1 MCACETKGHLL
12 KTKDDSVWCPVRKRF
27 CFVFNY
33 LLFSAQPS
41 HPLQTHL
48 LALSQIHVCNCKG
61 NNWHISW
68 FGQNFKFNIRFFL
81 GHYLSKVFKALH
93 DCITCNLPWGLR
105 GSFSGKLSI
114 DRDDAEWVSGQMER
128 EEINEKLSMLGR
140 RMEELKLEIHS
151 ATTATSATFA
161 NFEPSFDVTATLSD
175 KVKAVSDEM
184 QELSDKIETEVR
196 NFSWFFV

>member
-1 MCACETKGHLL
+1 
-12 KTKDDSVWCPVRKRF
+12 
-27 CFVFNY
+27 
-33 LLFSAQPS
+33 
-41 HPLQTHL
+41 
-48 LALSQIHVCNCKG
+48 
-61 NNWHISW
+61 
-68 FGQNFKFNIRFFL
+68 
-81 GHYLSKVFKALH
+81 
-93 DCITCNLPWGLR
+93 
-105 GSFSGKLSI
+105 
-114 DRDDAEWVSGQMER
+114 MER

-196 NFSWFFV
+196 NFSWFFYLIIQVLHAFCWGDETETKPLCVYSQPSKGSLFF